1 MKEEKNDVLENNTII
16 LTEPEAIAQK
26 NNDTEATI
34 NDFGNQIEPLEQ
46 EQNFF
51 TRQRPSQIVIDSRSA
66 AKSTL

>member
-26 NNDTEATI
+26 NNDTEVTI
-34 NDFGNQIEPLEQ
+34 NDFGNQIVPQEQ

-66 AKSTL
+66 VKSTL